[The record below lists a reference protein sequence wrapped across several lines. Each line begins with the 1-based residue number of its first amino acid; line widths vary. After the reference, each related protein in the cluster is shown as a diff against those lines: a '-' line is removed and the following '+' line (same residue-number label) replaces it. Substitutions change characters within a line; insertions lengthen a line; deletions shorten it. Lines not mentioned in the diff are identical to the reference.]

1 MLLISQLYVMV
12 CYVII
17 IMNNS
22 CFLAECTVMCMYVSQ
37 IRHVS
42 SLLELSL
49 THDNPSLWLAMHCNV
64 SLARIMFWCWTVL
77 RLGIETVRCEICLD
91 PRSAAAA
98 GGSSRKNILRN
109 KTSKYSLPGLN
120 CCE

>member
-1 MLLISQLYVMV
+1 MYCNV
-12 CYVII
+12 
-17 IMNNS
+17 
-22 CFLAECTVMCMYVSQ
+22 YVSQ

-77 RLGIETVRCEICLD
+77 RLGIETEMRDMLGYEIRGC
-91 PRSAAAA
+91 S
-98 GGSSRKNILRN
+98 GGQLS
-109 KTSKYSLPGLN
+109 
-120 CCE
+120 